1 MTKTPKS
8 LRPASLLVHG
18 GTMRSEYGETSE
30 ALFLSSGFVYDSAEQ
45 AEQTFLGEVEHFQ
58 YSRFGNPTVQML
70 EQRLALLEGA
80 EACRATATGMAA
92 VSSAML
98 SHLKAGD
105 RVVAARALFGSCHW
119 IVSTLL
125 PRYGIETVFVEG
137 ADLGQWRQALSTPT
151 QLVLV
156 ESPSNPMLE
165 IVDLQAVADLAHAA
179 GAIVVVDNVFAT
191 PLLQH
196 PFKLGADVVV
206 YSCTKHIDG
215 QGRVLGGAV
224 LGRKKWVEEV
234 LQPFTRNTGPA
245 MSPFNAW
252 LLLKG
257 LETLSL
263 RVDASCRAAEQV
275 AQFLESRPRSR
286 PRLVSDAGEPSAAR
300 SRHAPDV
307 GRRHAGDL
315 RPRQQGGRL
324 PLPQPP
330 WPDCDLEQP
339 WRFQVAH
346 HPIRRRRRICAS
358 ARRSGRG
365 SASGT
370 ARCVC
375 RWGLR
380 TWPTSS
386 RIWGRRWMALRSAW
400 RPSSPG
406 HAYPPGGRG
415 RP

>member
-1 MTKTPKS
+1 MTKTPQT

-45 AEQTFLGEVEHFQ
+45 AEQTFLGEIEHFQ
-58 YSRFGNPTVQML
+58 YSRFANPTVQML
-70 EQRLALLEGA
+70 ETRLALLEGA

-92 VSSAML
+92 VSAAML
-98 SHLKAGD
+98 SHLKTGD

-125 PRYGIETVFVEG
+125 PRYGIDAVFVDG
-137 ADLGQWRQALSTPT
+137 TDLSQWQQALAIPT

-156 ESPSNPMLE
+156 ESPSNPMLD
-165 IVDLQAVADLAHAA
+165 IVDLQAVADLAHAS

-196 PFKLGADVVV
+196 PLQLGADVVV

-234 LQPFTRNTGPA
+234 LQPYTRNTGPSI
-245 MSPFNAW
+245 SPFNAW

-263 RVDASCRAAEQV
+263 RVNAACRSAEQV
-275 AQFLESRPRSR
+275 ARFLESRSE
-286 PRLVSDAGEPSAAR
+286 V
-300 SRHAPDV
+300 V
-307 GRRHAGDL
+307 
-315 RPRQQGGRL
+315 
-324 PLPQPP
+324 
-330 WPDCDLEQP
+330 
-339 WRFQVAH
+339 
-346 HPIRRRRRICAS
+346 
-358 ARRSGRG
+358 
-365 SASGT
+365 
-370 ARCVC
+370 
-375 RWGLR
+375 R
-380 TWPTSS
+380 TWYPTLASHPQRELAMRQMS
-386 RIWGRRWMALRSAW
+386 AGGTLVTFDLGTKEAAFRFLNSLGLISISNNLGDSKSLMTHPATTTHMRVGAEERARLGIGEGTVRLSVGLEDVADLIADLCQALDSLALREA
-400 RPSSPG
+400 
-406 HAYPPGGRG
+406 AE
-415 RP
+415 